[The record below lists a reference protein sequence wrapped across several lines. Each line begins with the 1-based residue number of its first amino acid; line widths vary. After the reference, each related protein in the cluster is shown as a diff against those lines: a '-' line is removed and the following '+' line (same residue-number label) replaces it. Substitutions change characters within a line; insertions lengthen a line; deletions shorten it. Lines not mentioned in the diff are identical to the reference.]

1 MNIELPEHSQ
11 ILMQTTI
18 KHNKFWLTVEG
29 AASSIYLIL
38 TQGALFTA
46 IALYFKLNTFWLSV
60 TTAFPL
66 VFQVFQLIAP
76 TIIQRSKDRV
86 KLMIIFN
93 AGRFIWFIPLFTA
106 LFGISSASEFILIFA
121 VSQLANALAGN
132 VWVGLSR
139 DLIPADERGKFLG
152 RRNITVS
159 ITTMIATYIYTAIL
173 DLLSKPLSIIV
184 TILFGMIAT
193 IVSIIATVPIRDISS
208 HDASKQSLSSQ
219 TDSNVLKQQSTPT
232 ASGEPPLGPSTVL
245 GISQI
250 LQSNKQLLQD
260 SNVKRFVIA
269 MVAWNFI
276 LQLTAPFFAYH
287 QISNLSMSMRLIG
300 ITSILTSLLSI
311 IFYRI
316 WGILGDKL
324 GHKSVLVTGINIVSF
339 IPMLW
344 FFMGKP
350 LWPYMMGVDVLLT
363 ALGWSAVNLG
373 ILTFGMEIGS
383 KNSSACFALANA
395 GAGISGLVG
404 AILGGFLGQR
414 LKPINL
420 ELWALEINGL
430 QFLFLSGGLLRF
442 FGLALFK
449 KVQAKNYTRPGIM
462 VMNVLS
468 IIARR
473 FAIRPAELDE

>member
-1 MNIELPEHSQ
+1 MNNELSEYSTTPIH
-11 ILMQTTI
+11 TTI
-18 KHNKFWLTVEG
+18 KHNKFWLTLEG
-29 AASSIYLIL
+29 AASSVYLIL

-46 IALYFKLNTFWLSV
+46 IALYFKLNTFWISV

-76 TIIQRSKDRV
+76 SIIKRSKNRV

-93 AGRFIWFIPLFTA
+93 AGRFIWFIPLLTA
-106 LFGISSASEFILIFA
+106 LFGFSSALEFILIFA

-139 DLIPADERGKFLG
+139 DLIPEHERGKFLG
-152 RRNITVS
+152 RRNVAVS

-173 DLLSKPLSIIV
+173 DLLSKPISIII
-184 TILFGMIAT
+184 TIAIGMIAT
-193 IVSIIATVPIRDISS
+193 VISIIATFPIRDISL
-208 HDASKQSLSSQ
+208 HDANTQNL
-219 TDSNVLKQQSTPT
+219 TTETNSNVLKQQSPNSMPA
-232 ASGEPPLGPSTVL
+232 ASSAKPSAVP
-245 GISQI
+245 GFSQI
-250 LQSNKQLLQD
+250 FHSNKLLLQD
-260 SNVKRFVIA
+260 SNIKLFVIA
-269 MVAWNFI
+269 MIAWNFI

-287 QISNLSMSMRLIG
+287 QITNLSMSMRLIG

-311 IFYRI
+311 VFYRI

-324 GHKSVLVTGINIVSF
+324 GHKSVLVTGINIVSL

-383 KNSSACFALANA
+383 KDSSACFALANA
-395 GAGISGLVG
+395 GAGISGLAG
-404 AILGGFLGQR
+404 AIVGGFLGQR
-414 LKPINL
+414 LKPINF
-420 ELWALEINGL
+420 ELWSLEINGL
-430 QFLFLSGGLLRF
+430 QFLFLAGGLLRF

-449 KVQAKNYTRPGIM
+449 KVQSKNYSKPGVM

>member
-1 MNIELPEHSQ
+1 MNPEISEHPQSPT
-11 ILMQTTI
+11 QTII
-18 KHNKFWLTVEG
+18 KHNKFWLTIEG
-29 AASSIYLIL
+29 AASSVYLIL

-76 TIIQRSKDRV
+76 AIIKRSKNRV
-86 KLMIIFN
+86 KLLGIFN

-106 LFGISSASEFILIFA
+106 LFGFSSALEFILIFA

-139 DLIPADERGKFLG
+139 DLIPEHERGKFLG
-152 RRNITVS
+152 RRNVALS

-173 DLLSKPLSIIV
+173 DILSKPLSIIL
-184 TILFGMIAT
+184 TILIGMIAT
-193 IVSIIATVPIRDISS
+193 MISIIATLPIRDISL
-208 HDASKQSLSSQ
+208 HEDQNKPYLSPE
-219 TDSNVLKQQSTPT
+219 TNELKQQT
-232 ASGEPPLGPSTVL
+232 ANTSNSPAVVP
-245 GISQI
+245 GITQ
-250 LQSNKQLLQD
+250 LFHSNRQLLTD
-260 SNVKRFVIA
+260 GNIRHFVIA
-269 MVAWNFI
+269 MLAWNFI

-287 QISNLSMSMRLIG
+287 QITNLSMSMRLIG

-316 WGILGDKL
+316 WGVLGDKL
-324 GHKSVLVTGINIVSF
+324 GHKSVLVTGINIVSI

-383 KNSSACFALANA
+383 KDSSACFALANA
-395 GAGISGLVG
+395 GAGISGLAGAVVG
-404 AILGGFLGQR
+404 GLLGQI
-414 LKPINL
+414 LKPLNM
-420 ELWALEINGL
+420 ELWSLEINGL
-430 QFLFLSGGLLRF
+430 QFLFLAGGLLRF

-449 KVQAKNYTRPGIM
+449 KVHSKNYAKPSVM
-462 VMNVLS
+462 VFNVLS

-473 FAIRPAELDE
+473 FAIRPAELNE

>member
-1 MNIELPEHSQ
+1 MNNDQQQNISTPSQ
-11 ILMQTTI
+11 TIL

-29 AASSIYLIL
+29 AASSVYLIL

-46 IALYFKLNTFWLSV
+46 IAIYFKLTTFWLSV

-76 TIIQRSKDRV
+76 TIIKRSKNRV
-86 KLMIIFN
+86 RLMIIFN
-93 AGRFIWFIPLFTA
+93 AGRFIWFIPLATS
-106 LFGISSASEFILIFA
+106 LFGFSSALEFIVIFA

-139 DLIPADERGKFLG
+139 DLIPEHERGKFLG
-152 RRNITVS
+152 RRNVAIS
-159 ITTMIATYIYTAIL
+159 ITTMISTYIYTAIL
-173 DLLSKPLSIIV
+173 DILSKPLSIII
-184 TILFGMIAT
+184 TILIGMIAT
-193 IVSIIATVPIRDISS
+193 IISIIATFPIRDISLQEIS
-208 HDASKQSLSSQ
+208 
-219 TDSNVLKQQSTPT
+219 QQSTGNLAPGT
-232 ASGEPPLGPSTVL
+232 NKQKTDSIKSNLVYLFSY
-245 GISQI
+245 
-250 LQSNKQLLQD
+250 NKQLLQD
-260 SNVKRFVIA
+260 SNIKRFVIA
-269 MVAWNFI
+269 MFAWNFI

-287 QISNLSMSMRLIG
+287 QITNLSMSMRLIG

-316 WGILGDKL
+316 WGVLGDKL
-324 GHKSVLVTGINIVSF
+324 GHKSVLVTGINIVSL

-363 ALGWSAVNLG
+363 GLGWSAIDLG
-373 ILTFGMEIGS
+373 ILTFGMEIGG

-395 GAGISGLVG
+395 GAGISGLAG
-404 AILGGFLGQR
+404 AVVGGFLGQK

-420 ELWALEINGL
+420 TLWSFEINGL
-430 QFLFLSGGLLRF
+430 QFLFLVGGLLRF
-442 FGLALFK
+442 LGLALFK
-449 KVQAKNYTRPGIM
+449 KVQAANYAKPGVM
-462 VMNVLS
+462 VTNVLS